1 MKEFKKCLAIIKSV
15 KFIICWNSFLLYFYT
30 ILQTGKGQLQNQFVY
45 SKIFTVYLL
54 FIAVDVCLLNTCGN
68 EIIITFGNIL

>member
-1 MKEFKKCLAIIKSV
+1 MFSHNKVSQVYHLLEFFSIV
-15 KFIICWNSFLLYFYT
+15 FLHYFT
-30 ILQTGKGQLQNQFVY
+30 DREKGQLQNQFVY